1 MSSKGQVVLPDPI
14 RRKLGLHGGDSLKAD
29 IEGGR
34 IILIRLAPRAQE
46 ARIGRNKLTGLPVL
60 KSGPKA
66 PRLTSRHVAEL
77 LAEFP

>member
-1 MSSKGQVVLPDPI
+1 MHADN
-14 RRKLGLHGGDSLKAD
+14 SLKAA

-34 IILIRLAPRAQE
+34 IILSRLAPRAQE

-66 PRLTSRHVAEL
+66 PKLTSRHVPEL